1 MNLKEWLAIIGKKIL
16 NIPSQPSD
24 GLFQLFIIQTKYCH
38 ENEFIN
44 VTEIN
49 EPTQNRQNYL
59 PVLRREIVSLPYYIS
74 DKDV

>member
-1 MNLKEWLAIIGKKIL
+1 MKIL
-16 NIPSQPSD
+16 NIPSQSSD
-24 GLFQLFIIQTKYCH
+24 YLFQLFIIQTKYCG

-49 EPTQNRQNYL
+49 EPTQSRQNYL

-74 DKDV
+74 DKDVWTS